1 MIGERLRQF
10 REASRVPRAADH
22 DLARG
27 LLAPPLLDL
36 FRAQSARD
44 IVHSAATARWLIER
58 GHDDPDLL
66 VAALLHDIGK
76 GEQRRWDRV
85 GYVLA
90 QEARVAGLVGAGNS
104 RLAFRRAVARSLS
117 HAEASAERMANAGAS
132 ARAVELTRLHHGP
145 AGEEALLPLLQEA
158 DAAN

>member
-1 MIGERLRQF
+1 M
-10 REASRVPRAADH
+10 
-22 DLARG
+22 
-27 LLAPPLLDL
+27 
-36 FRAQSARD
+36 
-44 IVHSAATARWLIER
+44 VHSAATARWLIER